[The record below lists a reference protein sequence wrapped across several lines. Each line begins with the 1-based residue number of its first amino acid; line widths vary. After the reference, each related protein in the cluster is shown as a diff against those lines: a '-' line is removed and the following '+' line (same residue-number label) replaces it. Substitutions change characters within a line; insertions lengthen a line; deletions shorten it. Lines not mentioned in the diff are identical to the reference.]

1 MELANRGSW
10 GEHPEIQAWLVDARL
25 DPFAKTA
32 SERLGRDV
40 EATEHLGRYLEFL
53 EPAAA
58 NLEHLLAA

>member
-1 MELANRGSW
+1 MFG
-10 GEHPEIQAWLVDARL
+10 EIQAWLVDARL